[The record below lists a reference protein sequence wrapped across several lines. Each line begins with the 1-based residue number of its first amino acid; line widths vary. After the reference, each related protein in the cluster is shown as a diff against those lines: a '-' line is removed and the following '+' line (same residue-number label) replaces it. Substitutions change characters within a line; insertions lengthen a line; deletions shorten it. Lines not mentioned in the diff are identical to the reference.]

1 MITADKV
8 FKGSTEIIKV
18 YQGLQLL
25 WEKQG
30 GPSVRDYIQDGLV
43 FQLDGMDKGNVE
55 GIWKDLIQGREFTL
69 NNCTLNSNNVEFN
82 GTDSYCMS
90 SDTISYETYT
100 LEVTFIRDQIRGAV
114 IDGGN
119 DFQMIFLY
127 ATSGDDRRSISG
139 RQVVAQTRFDKV
151 NILSIPTTGRPI
163 SSLMP
168 CPIIPKYM
176 FSTNTT
182 KGTYIGCNGN
192 LKNFFKGKIYSIRVY
207 NRNLTSE
214 EMIHNQL
221 LDIERFNLPDFEDL
235 ELTIEGDDGTPMTGA
250 RFALLKNVYTYD
262 GKPFKAKI
270 PAGTY
275 YDIDFSCVPNYT
287 ACEFLGTYQAESGN
301 VRKLK
306 AIFPYDGWGDY
317 LVTNVNFTG
326 SIPEKRDG
334 VTYYKYTP
342 DTSLIYHNGIKIYHW
357 PNRGDISWTFGS
369 KYINSGAVQTVPYI
383 YEGTS
388 DVGFYCNTSSGAS
401 FNFYNLLPINVKFYI
416 NGVNLGNQKLRR
428 FASQNILKEYQREN
442 NTKYANYYGNISYS
456 SAIQNICFSY
466 QSYSQQTHVDTLIFY
481 GNDGNSISNSTSPY
495 IDERFSLNTAPNLC
509 SDLNWFILDS
519 SSWDK
524 MRFTTREGLL
534 DTLLTNS
541 LDRSNLP
548 TASLPI
554 GSTNLKL
561 LTPEDIAQIT
571 AKGYTLS

>member
-1 MITADKV
+1 MKT
-8 FKGSTEIIKV
+8 
-18 YQGLQLL
+18 
-25 WEKQG
+25 
-30 GPSVRDYIQDGLV
+30 
-43 FQLDGMDKGNVE
+43 
-55 GIWKDLIQGREFTL
+55 
-69 NNCTLNSNNVEFN
+69 
-82 GTDSYCMS
+82 
-90 SDTISYETYT
+90 
-100 LEVTFIRDQIRGAV
+100 
-114 IDGGN
+114 
-119 DFQMIFLY
+119 
-127 ATSGDDRRSISG
+127 
-139 RQVVAQTRFDKV
+139 
-151 NILSIPTTGRPI
+151 
-163 SSLMP
+163 
-168 CPIIPKYM
+168 
-176 FSTNTT
+176 TNTT
-182 KGTYIGCNGN
+182 NGTYIGCYGN
-192 LKNFFKGKIYSIRVY
+192 LENFFKGKIYSIRVY

-306 AIFPYDGWGDY
+306 AIFPYDGWEDY

-326 SIPEKRDG
+326 SIPEERDG

-342 DTSLIYHNGIKIYHW
+342 GTSLIYHNGITIYHW
-357 PNRGDISWTFGS
+357 PNRGNIRWSFGD
-369 KYINSGAVQTVPYI
+369 KYNPSRDVQTVPYI

-388 DVGFYCNTSSGAS
+388 AVGFYCNTRGGAS
-401 FNFYNLLPINVKFYI
+401 FNFYNLLPINAKFYI
-416 NGVNLGNQKLRR
+416 NGVNLGNQDLRR
-428 FASQNILKEYQREN
+428 FASQNILKEYQREGN
-442 NTKYANYYGNISYS
+442 ITYYNYYGNISYS
-456 SAIQNICFSY
+456 SAIGYICFSDPN
-466 QSYSQQTHVDTLIFY
+466 YSQQTHVDTLIAY
-481 GNDGNSISNSTSPY
+481 GKDGSREAVYNLAVM
-495 IDERFSLNTAPNLC
+495 ERFYLNTAPNLC
-509 SDLNWFILDS
+509 SDLNWFILS
-519 SSWDK
+519 SSDWEK

-561 LTPEDIAQIT
+561 LTPEDMAQIT

>member
-1 MITADKV
+1 MITADKI

-30 GPSVRDYIQDGLV
+30 GPSIGDYIQDGLV
-43 FQLDGMDKGNVE
+43 FQLDGIDKGNVE
-55 GIWKDLIQGREFTL
+55 GVWKDLINGREFTL
-69 NNCTLNSNNVEFN
+69 NNCILNSNNVEFN

-100 LEVTFIRDQIRGAV
+100 LEITFIRDKISGVV

-119 DFQMIFLY
+119 DFQMIFLKT
-127 ATSGDDRRSISG
+127 TSGYERRYISG
-139 RQVVAQTRFDKV
+139 RKAMLQTRLDKV

-163 SSLMP
+163 SSLMAS
-168 CPIIPKYM
+168 PISPKTMY
-176 FSTNTT
+176 STNTT
-182 KGTYIGCNGN
+182 DGTYIGCLGAAQNP
-192 LKNFFKGKIYSIRVY
+192 FFKGKIYSIRVY

-221 LDIERFNLPDFEDL
+221 LDIERFNLPGFEDL

-275 YDIDFSCVPNYT
+275 YEIDFSCVPNYT

-317 LVTNVNFTG
+317 FVSNINISG
-326 SIPEKRDG
+326 SIAEVRDG
-334 VTYYKYTP
+334 VTYYKLENPTGIFYN
-342 DTSLIYHNGIKIYHW
+342 NGIKIYHW
-357 PNRGDISWTFGS
+357 PNRGDISWQFGT
-369 KYINSGAVQTVPYI
+369 KYVASGDVQTVPYI

-388 DVGFYCNTSSGAS
+388 DVSFNCNNRWGAS
-401 FNFYNLLPINVKFYI
+401 FNFYNLVPINAKYYI
-416 NGVNLGNQKLRR
+416 NGVDLGSQELRR
-428 FASQNILKEYQREN
+428 FASQNILNQYSREHSTTYYN
-442 NTKYANYYGNISYS
+442 RYGNIAYS
-456 SAIQNICFSY
+456 SAMNIICFS
-466 QSYSQQTHVDTLIFY
+466 SSDYSQTTHVDTLILY
-481 GNDGNSISNSTSPY
+481 GKDGSYSSVNT
-495 IDERFSLNTAPNLC
+495 IDVYENFTLNRVPNLC
-509 SDLNWFILDS
+509 SDLNWFIIQQS
-519 SSWDK
+519 GWQRMK
-524 MRFTTREGLL
+524 FTREGLL
-534 DTLLTNS
+534 DALLTNS
-541 LDRSNLP
+541 LDRSKLT

-554 GSTNLKL
+554 GSDNLNL
-561 LTPEDIAQIT
+561 LTDADKAQIT
-571 AKGYTLS
+571 AKGYSLS

>member
-8 FKGSTEIIKV
+8 FKGSNEIIKV

-30 GPSVRDYIQDGLV
+30 GPSVGDYIQDGLV
-43 FQLDGMDKGNVE
+43 LQLDGIDKGNVE
-55 GIWKDLIQGREFTL
+55 GVWKDLIQGREFTL

-100 LEVTFIRDQIRGAV
+100 LEVTFIRDQIRGVV

-127 ATSGDDRRSISG
+127 NTSGYDRRFISG

-151 NILSIPTTGRPI
+151 NILSIPTTERPI

-168 CPIIPKYM
+168 CPKIPKIM

-182 KGTYIGCNGN
+182 NGTYIGCNGS
-192 LKNFFKGKIYSIRVY
+192 LANFFKGKIYSIRVY
-207 NRNLTSE
+207 NRDLTSE

-317 LVTNVNFTG
+317 LVSDVNFTG
-326 SIPEKRDG
+326 SIPEERDG

-342 DTSLIYHNGIKIYHW
+342 GTSLIYHEGITIYHW
-357 PNRGDISWTFGS
+357 PNRGNIRWTFGD
-369 KYINSGAVQTVPYI
+369 KYNASRAVQTVPYI

-388 DVGFYCNTSSGAS
+388 DVGFYCNTSSGRA
-401 FNFYNLLPINVKFYI
+401 FNFYNLLAINAKYYI
-416 NGVNLGNQKLRR
+416 NGVNLKNQDLRR
-428 FASQNILKEYQREN
+428 FASQNILKQCQKEG
-442 NTKYANYYGNISYS
+442 NTTYTNSYGKISYS
-456 SAIQNICFSY
+456 SAIENISFSNE
-466 QSYSQQTHVDTLIFY
+466 QTYVDTLIFY
-481 GNDGNSISNSTSPY
+481 GKDGDKISNSTSLY
-495 IDERFSLNTAPNLC
+495 IYDSFYLNTAPNLC
-509 SDLNWFILDS
+509 SDLNWFSIDWS
-519 SSWDK
+519 K

-548 TASLPI
+548 TAYLSI
-554 GSTNLKL
+554 ESTNLGL
-561 LTPEDIAQIT
+561 LTSTDIAQIT

>member
-30 GPSVRDYIQDGLV
+30 EPSVGDYIQDGLV

-55 GIWKDLIQGREFTL
+55 GVWKDLIEGREFTL

-119 DFQMIFLY
+119 DFQMVFLY
-127 ATSGDDRRSISG
+127 TTSGDDRRYISG
-139 RQVVAQTRFDKV
+139 RQVVAQTRLDNV

-168 CPIIPKYM
+168 CPIIPKNM
-176 FSTNTT
+176 TSSTAN
-182 KGTYIGCNGN
+182 GTYIGCKGN
-192 LKNFFKGKIYSIRVY
+192 LVNFFKGKIYSIRVY
-207 NRNLTSE
+207 NRDLTSE

-275 YDIDFSCVPNYT
+275 YEIDFSCVPNYT

-326 SIPEKRDG
+326 SIPEERDG
-334 VTYYKYTP
+334 VTYYKFTP
-342 DTSLIYHNGIKIYHW
+342 GTSLIYHDGINIYHW
-357 PNRGDISWTFGS
+357 PNRGNIRWSFGQTYTDS
-369 KYINSGAVQTVPYI
+369 RDVQTVPYI

-401 FNFYNLLPINVKFYI
+401 FNFYNLLAINAVYYI
-416 NGVNLGNQKLRR
+416 NGVNLQNQDLRR
-428 FASQNILKEYQREN
+428 FASQNILKQCQREG
-442 NTKYANYYGNISYS
+442 NTTYPNSYGNISYS
-456 SAIQNICFSY
+456 SAIEFISFSNN
-466 QSYSQQTHVDTLIFY
+466 QTYVDTLIVY
-481 GNDGNSISNSTSPY
+481 GSDEDDKGDINSLY
-495 IDERFSLNTAPNLC
+495 IYDKFSLNIAPNLC
-509 SDLNWFILDS
+509 SDLNWFKLNWS
-519 SSWDK
+519 K

-554 GSTNLKL
+554 GSTNLGL
-561 LTPEDIAQIT
+561 LTSEDIAQIT

>member
-30 GPSVRDYIQDGLV
+30 GPSVGDYIQDGLV
-43 FQLDGMDKGNVE
+43 FQLDGIDKGNVE
-55 GIWKDLIQGREFTL
+55 GVWKDLIWGREFTL

-90 SDTISYETYT
+90 SDTISYKTYT
-100 LEVTFIRDQIRGAV
+100 LEVTFIRDQITGAV

-119 DFQMIFLY
+119 DFQMIFLQT
-127 ATSGDDRRSISG
+127 TSGYERRFISG
-139 RQVVAQTRFDKV
+139 RKVVAQTRLDKV

-168 CPIIPKYM
+168 CPIIPKSM
-176 FSTNTT
+176 ASSTATN
-182 KGTYIGCNGN
+182 GTYIGGDGS
-192 LKNFFKGKIYSIRVY
+192 LSDFFKGKIYSIRVY

-317 LVTNVNFTG
+317 LVTNVNFDG
-326 SIPEKRDG
+326 SIPEERDG
-334 VTYYKYTP
+334 VTYYKFTP
-342 DTSLIYHNGIKIYHW
+342 GTSLIYHKGVKIYHW
-357 PNRGDISWTFGS
+357 PNRGNISWTFGT
-369 KYINSGAVQTVPYI
+369 KYTASGAVQTVPYI

-388 DVGFYCNTSSGAS
+388 DVGFYCNTKGGAS
-401 FNFYNLLPINVKFYI
+401 FNFYNLLPINAKYYI
-416 NGVNLGNQKLRR
+416 NGVNLKNQKLRR
-428 FASQNILKEYQREN
+428 FASQNILQRCQKEG
-442 NTKYANYYGNISYS
+442 NTSYPNSYGNISYS
-456 SAIQNICFSY
+456 SAIDGIGFSNPN
-466 QSYSQQTHVDTLIFY
+466 YSQETHVDTLIFY
-481 GNDGNSISNSTSPY
+481 GKDGTSIGNSTSLY
-495 IDERFSLNTAPNLC
+495 TYDKFSLNTAPNLC
-509 SDLNWFILDS
+509 SDLNWFTLN
-519 SSWDK
+519 WDK
-524 MRFTTREGLL
+524 VRFTTREGLL

-548 TASLPI
+548 TAILPI
-554 GSTNLKL
+554 ESTNLGL
-561 LTPEDIAQIT
+561 LTSEDIAQIT
-571 AKGYTLS
+571 AKGYTLSW

>member
-30 GPSVRDYIQDGLV
+30 GPSVEDYTQDGLV

-55 GIWKDLIQGREFTL
+55 GVWKDLIQGREFTL

-82 GTDSYCMS
+82 GTDSYCRS

-100 LEVTFIRDQIRGAV
+100 LEVTFIRDKIYGTV

-119 DFQMIFLY
+119 DFQMMFLK
-127 ATSGDDRRSISG
+127 TTTNDRRSISG

-168 CPIIPKYM
+168 CPIIPKKM
-176 FSTNTT
+176 ASSTAN
-182 KGTYIGCNGN
+182 GTYIGGDGS
-192 LKNFFKGKIYSIRVY
+192 LKYLFKGKIYSIRVY

-317 LVTNVNFTG
+317 LVTNVNFSG
-326 SIPEKRDG
+326 SISEVRDG

-342 DTSLIYHNGIKIYHW
+342 GTSLIYHQGVKIYHW
-357 PNRGDISWTFGS
+357 PNRGDIEWTFGN
-369 KYINSGAVQTVPYI
+369 KYNASRNVQTVPYI

-388 DVGFYCNTSSGAS
+388 AVGFDCNTSSGAS
-401 FNFYNLLPINVKFYI
+401 FNFYNLVPINAKYYI
-416 NGVNLGNQKLRR
+416 NGVNLKNQDLRR
-428 FASQNILKEYQREN
+428 FASQNILNRYQREG
-442 NTKYANYYGNISYS
+442 NTTYPNSYGNISYS
-456 SAIQNICFSY
+456 SAIEGISFSEQY
-466 QSYSQQTHVDTLIFY
+466 YSQQTHVDTLIVY
-481 GNDGNSISNSTSPY
+481 GKDADSVSNSTSLY
-495 IDERFSLNTAPNLC
+495 VDDSFSLNTAPNLC
-509 SDLNWFILDS
+509 SDLNWFVLSS
-519 SSWDK
+519 SSWSE

-541 LDRSNLP
+541 LDRSKLNA
-548 TASLPI
+548 ASLPI
-554 GSTNLKL
+554 GSTNLEL